1 MVAPVRVDWQEG
13 KSLLGVHP
21 VVDAGAAMG
30 GCCHSR
36 SATDLY
42 PPGGLC
48 GFGLAVA
55 DYRAG
60 WAVLIP
66 TGLAVLDL
74 READPSPWIL
84 LFVMGLVWVADIT
97 AYFAGRRFGK
107 NKLAPSISPGKTW
120 EGVAGALLG
129 V

>member
-1 MVAPVRVDWQEG
+1 MVAPVLVDWQEG

-60 WAVLIP
+60 
-66 TGLAVLDL
+66 LADGRL
-74 READPSPWIL
+74 EGQAT
-84 LFVMGLVWVADIT
+84 VADGADRLGGADSDRIGG
-97 AYFAGRRFGK
+97 AGFARGRPDLK
-107 NKLAPSISPGKTW
+107 NTHLNS
-120 EGVAGALLG
+120 
-129 V
+129 